1 MIVQSIKISLSARQL
16 QKQLRLQ
23 DAQAADGLIG
33 KATPLINP
41 RAAYSVCYVD
51 ERAADAVVIDGV
63 AFRSRVLQKNLAD
76 VGRVFAFVLSLGGA
90 LEEKVDGCSDLLE
103 KYYLDAIGNLALR
116 KARLGF
122 EKHLRKHYGL
132 DKVACMSPGSLPDWP
147 IEQQKELFNLLDGA
161 EAALGVRLTDSM
173 LMLPRKSVSGIYF
186 PSEVSF
192 FSCQLCPRERCE
204 GRKAPYDAALA
215 REYGIFEE

>member
-1 MIVQSIKISLSARQL
+1 MIVQSIEISLSARQL

-23 DAQAADGLIG
+23 DAQTADGLIE

-51 ERAADAVVIDGV
+51 ERDADAVVIDGV
-63 AFRSRVLQKNLAD
+63 LFRSRVLHKNLAD
-76 VGRVFAFVLSLGGA
+76 VGRVFAFALTLGTA
-90 LEEKVDGCSDLLE
+90 FEEKVDGCSDLLE
-103 KYYLDAIGNLALR
+103 KYYLDEIGNLALR

-147 IEQQKELFNLLDGA
+147 IEQQKELFNLLVGA
-161 EAALGVRLTDSM
+161 EAAIGVRLTDSM

-204 GRKAPYDAALA
+204 GRKAPYDEVLA
-215 REYGIFEE
+215 KEYGIFEE